1 MTIKEL
7 KKEILEALTNQEK
20 ILHISESENSL
31 LINCNDESCF
41 FSLLYD
47 FYETKRKRNY

>member
-1 MTIKEL
+1 MTIEKL
-7 KKEILEALTNQEK
+7 KKKILEALTSQET
-20 ILHISESENSL
+20 ILHISEAEKSL

-47 FYETKRKRNY
+47 FYKTKRKRNY